1 MEQIY
6 YLEIISP
13 CGLKSKEKKFKYL
26 SQLFEYIKKN
36 DYIGYSYLIT
46 KRF

>member
-13 CGLKSKEKKFKYL
+13 CGLKSKEKEFKYL
-26 SQLFEYIKKN
+26 SQLFEYIKILKE
-36 DYIGYSYLIT
+36 LAL
-46 KRF
+46 